1 MSKIILL
8 TSIIYNEIDYINE
21 YINFHLKQN
30 IDLIYIQVNYINSI
44 NIDLYNSI
52 INTYKDNKQII
63 FSHIKFYNFSCMK
76 EFIKNYYDKHIND
89 WLITLDIDEFIYS
102 PIEKKSIKDIINIYE
117 EKNIYAVS
125 VNWLCFGSNNLKEKP
140 KSVLEGFTKCSDK
153 YEPINYTTKSLV
165 KINKI
170 DKNLKNI
177 NTSHK
182 FPLIDNNKYFTS
194 CGLCVNE
201 YNKKYIEIMKK
212 NRKIYLKNIE
222 NINKDNLNYNTF
234 GFGNNTNHRSYPEE
248 NPCLI
253 INHYIVRSE
262 NEYQIKIDNNPHS
275 KGRYNINHFNKIN
288 SITNNIENKLI
299 LNFK

>member
-1 MSKIILL
+1 
-8 TSIIYNEIDYINE
+8 
-21 YINFHLKQN
+21 
-30 IDLIYIQVNYINSI
+30 
-44 NIDLYNSI
+44 
-52 INTYKDNKQII
+52 
-63 FSHIKFYNFSCMK
+63 
-76 EFIKNYYDKHIND
+76 
-89 WLITLDIDEFIYS
+89 
-102 PIEKKSIKDIINIYE
+102 
-117 EKNIYAVS
+117 
-125 VNWLCFGSNNLKEKP
+125 
-140 KSVLEGFTKCSDK
+140 
-153 YEPINYTTKSLV
+153 
-165 KINKI
+165 
-170 DKNLKNI
+170 
-177 NTSHK
+177 
-182 FPLIDNNKYFTS
+182 
-194 CGLCVNE
+194 
-201 YNKKYIEIMKK
+201 MKK